1 MNIRVSDIAG
11 YLNTTFEGD
20 DILITGISSIFNIKS
35 NTLCFVKN
43 KQNVYCNKPFLLLAP
58 KGYKNSANNSIILVD
73 NPRLSYAKVVSNFLA
88 EKEEVEDHKTA
99 MIHSTA
105 TIGKG
110 SCIGVYSSIGKNVK
124 IGNNTIIKNN
134 VHIICDKPL
143 TSKVED
149 AVALEKLVH
158 KNKIVFALTH
168 NYSGYPM
175 LREAKKLVEKNKIG
189 KIKVINVEYPQGY
202 TVAVKKKDEKNIL
215 KWRLDKNMCGPSMIL
230 AEIGTHAYHLMRYV
244 TGLEVKEVSAEVNSL
259 SDEISVDDNAFMIVR
274 MNNKARGSIWV
285 SSAATGGE
293 NGLKI
298 RAYGTKGAVEWLQDE
313 PNILK
318 FTELNSSTQI
328 ITRASDAV
336 SDLSIQ
342 SSRVAAGHPEG
353 FFEAFANIYTEFADS
368 IQANLKKNKKKLVH
382 PSVND
387 GVMGIKFIFAAKKS
401 SNLNSKW
408 IKI

>member
-1 MNIRVSDIAG
+1 MQ
-11 YLNTTFEGD
+11 
-20 DILITGISSIFNIKS
+20 K
-35 NTLCFVKN
+35 KN
-43 KQNVYCNKPFLLLAP
+43 KIAFGKLNLLRNDQLNNK
-58 KGYKNSANNSIILVD
+58 KKI
-73 NPRLSYAKVVSNFLA
+73 
-88 EKEEVEDHKTA
+88 
-99 MIHSTA
+99 
-105 TIGKG
+105 
-110 SCIGVYSSIGKNVK
+110 K
-124 IGNNTIIKNN
+124 IGFVGGGPNSFIGYTHRLAARFDNRFDFVAGVFSKDKKKSKEFGESLGLDPDRCYNDYKVMAKKESARSDGLQALGIMTPSGDHYKIAKEFIKNK

-143 TSKVED
+143 TAKVED
-149 AVALEKLVH
+149 AVALENLVI

-175 LREAKKLVEKNKIG
+175 LREAKKLIEKNKIG

-202 TVAVKKKDEKNIL
+202 TVAVKKKDEKRTL
-215 KWRLDKNMCGPSMIL
+215 KWRLDKNLCGPSMIL

-274 MNNKARGSIWV
+274 LNNNARGSIWV

-298 RAYGTKGAVEWLQDE
+298 RVYGTKGAVEWLQDD

-318 FTELNSSTQI
+318 FTKLNSSTQI

-368 IQANLKKNKKKLVH
+368 IQNATSKNKKATVH
-382 PSVND
+382 PTVND
-387 GVMGIKFIFAAKKS
+387 GVMGIKFIFAAKK
-401 SNLNSKW
+401 
-408 IKI
+408 

>member
-1 MNIRVSDIAG
+1 MQKKEKIAFG
-11 YLNTTFEGD
+11 KINLLRNDQLNNQKR
-20 DILITGISSIFNIKS
+20 I
-35 NTLCFVKN
+35 
-43 KQNVYCNKPFLLLAP
+43 
-58 KGYKNSANNSIILVD
+58 
-73 NPRLSYAKVVSNFLA
+73 
-88 EKEEVEDHKTA
+88 
-99 MIHSTA
+99 
-105 TIGKG
+105 
-110 SCIGVYSSIGKNVK
+110 K
-124 IGNNTIIKNN
+124 IGFIGGGPNSFIGYTHRLAARFDNRFDFVAGVFSKDKKKSIAFGKSLGLDPERCYNDFKTMAKKESDRADGVEAIGIMTPSGDHYKIAKEFIKKKI
-134 VHIICDKPL
+134 HIICDKPL
-143 TSKVED
+143 TAKIED
-149 AVALEKLVH
+149 AIALEK
-158 KNKIVFALTH
+158 IVKKSNIIFALTH
-168 NYSGYPM
+168 NYSAYPM
-175 LREAKKLVEKNKIG
+175 LREAKELVSKNKIG

-202 TVAVKKKDEKNIL
+202 TVAVKKKDEKSIL
-215 KWRLDKNMCGPSMIL
+215 KWRLDKNQCGPSMIL

-298 RAYGTKGAVEWLQDE
+298 RVYGTKGAVEWLQDD

-368 IQANLKKNKKKLVH
+368 IQAKFKKNKKKLLH
-382 PSVND
+382 PTVSD